1 MAVTGVPE
9 IHPVDEQLF
18 KGALGRWASGV
29 TVITAATAD
38 GPVGMAASSFSSVS
52 KDPPLVLFCPA
63 KSSSTWQQMQSV
75 KRFGVNILAHDQAD
89 VCSVFARSGIDR
101 FAEVEW
107 SATESGTPALAGVS
121 VFIECSVE
129 SVHDAGDHDIVVGR
143 MELVGIHEDARPLVY
158 HSGQYGRFEA

>member
-1 MAVTGVPE
+1 MAITGVPE
-9 IHPVDEQLF
+9 IHPVDETRF

-29 TVITAATAD
+29 TVITAATEN

-63 KSSSTWQQMQSV
+63 KSSSTWQQMDGV
-75 KRFGVNILAHDQAD
+75 ERFGVNILAHDQAE

-101 FAEVEW
+101 FAAVEW
-107 SATESGTPALAGVS
+107 APTESGTPALAGVS
-121 VFIECSVE
+121 VYIECSVE
-129 SVHDAGDHDIVVGR
+129 NVHDAGDHNIVVGR
-143 MELVGIHEDARPLVY
+143 IEHIGIHDDARPLVY